1 MWEKAM
7 DEEMTS
13 LLSNGTWILKVI
25 PEGVKPIPV
34 KWVYKIKKDAAG
46 NIERYKARLVA
57 QGFKQREGVDYNEVY
72 APVSKH
78 TTLRALLA
86 MVAAEDMELHQLD
99 VKTAFLNGEL
109 EEDIYMVQPQGYE
122 EGGPGIACHLKKA
135 FWTEAST
142 EGMAHQAQNGAGK
155 HELSSI

>member
-1 MWEKAM
+1 M
-7 DEEMTS
+7 
-13 LLSNGTWILKVI
+13 LKEI

-57 QGFKQREGVDYNEVY
+57 KGFKQREGVDYNEVY

-78 TTLRALLA
+78 STLRALLA

-109 EEDIYMVQPQGYE
+109 EKDIFMVHHMAMKEEDLALHAICRKRFMD
-122 EGGPGIACHLKKA
+122 
-135 FWTEAST
+135 
-142 EGMAHQAQNGAGK
+142 
-155 HELSSI
+155 

>member
-1 MWEKAM
+1 LDSER
-7 DEEMTS
+7 D
-13 LLSNGTWILKVI
+13 

-57 QGFKQREGVDYNEVY
+57 KGFKQREGVDYNEVY

-86 MVAAEDMELHQLD
+86 MVA
-99 VKTAFLNGEL
+99 FLNGEL
-109 EEDIYMVQPQGYE
+109 QWWQRRTWSCIS
-122 EGGPGIACHLKKA
+122 
-135 FWTEAST
+135 WT
-142 EGMAHQAQNGAGK
+142 
-155 HELSSI
+155 